1 MHFKV
6 LFYVLYGT
14 GSFNKVCRSYTYIM
28 PLYICLS
35 CPARRVFNFSP
46 RRKVR
51 CRKKGGGY
59 GSLVLQR
66 LKNQNKARW
75 CVLASAPHKAH
86 VARGSGVGLLQVG
99 EDQAQVYLRSHC
111 FLDISEA
118 MMLLGALIPGRARLC
133 VISMRPGESRLSPC
147 VLLELGHSL
156 GNLSSFLCLAQE

>member
-66 LKNQNKARW
+66 LKNQNKVWW
-75 CVLASAPHKAH
+75 CVLASAPYKAH
-86 VARGSGVGLLQVG
+86 VARGSGAGLLQVG
-99 EDQAQVYLRSHC
+99 EVQAQVYLRSHC
-111 FLDISEA
+111 WD
-118 MMLLGALIPGRARLC
+118 MMLLGALVPGRARLC
-133 VISMRPGESRLSPC
+133 VISMRLDESRLYPC

-156 GNLSSFLCLAQE
+156 GNRSSFLCLAQE